1 MSDDEKRTN
10 VMQQNP
16 TTQMPA
22 VPGEIAMP
30 QEIQGQIGKQL
41 RQIYGKMLA
50 EPLPDKFSK
59 LLADLAKAEPK
70 S

>member
-1 MSDDEKRTN
+1 
-10 VMQQNP
+10 
-16 TTQMPA
+16 
-22 VPGEIAMP
+22 MP